1 MSRNLSTGEAARIL
15 GIEPARVREIVRSG
29 VFEPRRRGRRYLL
42 SFQDLV
48 VLRAAKGLLDAR
60 VPAARVQR
68 ALAAL
73 ARELPP
79 ERPLSGLR
87 IYADGRDV
95 AVCNGQTA
103 WQPETG
109 QLVLD
114 FEVDSLAKLVED
126 TRRARAPEDT
136 GGAGARA
143 RAEFERAL
151 DLEDEAPAEAA
162 LAYRRAVAL
171 DPGLADAWVN
181 LGRLVHEAGDA
192 AQAVVLYREAAARSP
207 GDPIVHFNLALALED
222 AEGPAAAAAAYEAA
236 LALDPEFADAHFN
249 LAGLCEQLDRPAE
262 ALRHFSAY
270 KRLTKS

>member
-1 MSRNLSTGEAARIL
+1 
-15 GIEPARVREIVRSG
+15 
-29 VFEPRRRGRRYLL
+29 VFEPKRRGRRYLL

-48 VLRAAKGLLDAR
+48 VLRAAKDLLDAR

-95 AVCNGQTA
+95 AVCNGETA

-114 FEVDSLAKLVED
+114 FELDSLAKLVD
-126 TRRARAPEDT
+126 DARRARRPVREAA
-136 GGAGARA
+136 GAGARA

-171 DPGLADAWVN
+171 DPDLVDAWVN
-181 LGRLVHEAGDA
+181 LGRLVHDAGDA

-222 AEGPAAAAAAYEAA
+222 TEGPAAAAAAYEAA
-236 LALDPEFADAHFN
+236 LALDPDFADAHFN
-249 LAGLCEQLDRPAE
+249 LAGLCEQQGRPAD
-262 ALRHFSAY
+262 ALRHYSAY
-270 KRLTKS
+270 KRLTKG

>member
-1 MSRNLSTGEAARIL
+1 MNRNLSTGEAARIL
-15 GIEPARVREIVRSG
+15 GLEPARVREIVRSG
-29 VFEPRRRGRRYLL
+29 LFESGRRGRRYLL

-48 VLRAAKGLLDAR
+48 VLRAAKGLLEAR
-60 VPAARVQR
+60 VPAARVRR

-73 ARELPP
+73 ARELSP

-95 AVCNGQTA
+95 AVCNGETA

-114 FEVDSLAKLVED
+114 FELDSLAQLVD
-126 TRRARAPEDT
+126 DARRARPEP
-136 GGAGARA
+136 GAAGAGARA
-143 RAEFERAL
+143 RSEFERAL

-171 DPGLADAWVN
+171 DPDLVDAWIN

-192 AQAVVLYREAAARSP
+192 TQAVVLYREAAARSP

-222 AEGPAAAAAAYEAA
+222 AEGPAAAAAAYQAA

-249 LAGLCEQLDRPAE
+249 LAGLCEQLGRPAE
-262 ALRHFSAY
+262 ALRHYSAY
-270 KRLTKS
+270 KRLTRS

>member
-1 MSRNLSTGEAARIL
+1 MSRNLSTAEAARIL

-95 AVCNGQTA
+95 AVCNGETA

-114 FEVDSLAKLVED
+114 FELDSLAKLVD
-126 TRRARAPEDT
+126 DARRARPVPEAA
-136 GGAGARA
+136 GAAARA

-171 DPGLADAWVN
+171 DPDLVDAWVN

-192 AQAVVLYREAAARSP
+192 ANAVAFYQEAAAKAP

-236 LALDPEFADAHFN
+236 LALDPDFADAHFN
-249 LAGLCEQLDRPAE
+249 LASLCEQQGRQAE
-262 ALRHFSAY
+262 AIRHYSAY